1 MSRVVYAD
9 AKTGHHPSMK
19 TSGSCG
25 ALVGWVVVLA
35 LGACGGDET
44 TASSDTAGGSSTGTT
59 TGTTTS
65 TTTGA
70 PTTDA
75 PTTTTDA
82 PTTPTTPT
90 SDSTTTTDASS
101 SSTDGSTGGSSSTT
115 MPPATCG
122 DGAVDPGEECD
133 DANDIDTDMCTGACL
148 LAFCGDGLLHVG
160 VEACEGV
167 ELDGQSCAG
176 LGFDAGELACQGT
189 CEFDT
194 SACSA
199 CGNGMLEAGETCDDG
214 NKNDDDGCSAT
225 CMTEPCDPDG
235 VYMIQGPPVAYTCCL
250 GLTTVN
256 ITGFS
261 LTADGAT
268 ITSSPSNPVPMIGQA
283 TTCPDGDFS
292 NQGVIPGGCAETYA
306 VSGSFSDKDTWVG
319 SYSLNFVGA
328 DCTCF
333 NGQLG
338 TPCVNQMFP
347 ITAKR

>member
-1 MSRVVYAD
+1 M
-9 AKTGHHPSMK
+9 
-19 TSGSCG
+19 
-25 ALVGWVVVLA
+25 GWVVVLA

-44 TASSDTAGGSSTGTT
+44 TASSDTDGGSSTAASST
-59 TGTTTS
+59 TGAP
-65 TTTGA
+65 TTGA
-70 PTTDA
+70 PTTD
-75 PTTTTDA
+75 
-82 PTTPTTPT
+82 TPTTDTPAT
-90 SDSTTTTDASS
+90 TTGDSTTTTDGSS
-101 SSTDGSTGGSSSTT
+101 SSPTDGSTGASSSTT
-115 MPPATCG
+115 MPPAVCG

-133 DANDIDTDMCTGACL
+133 DGNDVDTDTCTAACL
-148 LAFCGDGLLHVG
+148 LPFCGDGLLHVG

-167 ELDGQSCAG
+167 ELGGQTCAT

-199 CGNGMLEAGETCDDG
+199 CGNGVLEAGETCDDG
-214 NKNDDDGCSAT
+214 NKSSDDGCSAA

-235 VYMIQGPPVAYTCCL
+235 VYTIQGPPVAYTCCM

-256 ITGFS
+256 INAFS

-268 ITSSPSNPVPMIGQA
+268 ITSSPSNPVPMTGQP

-292 NQGVIPGGCAETYA
+292 NQGVLAGGCAETYA

-319 SYSLNFVGA
+319 SYSLNFVGP
-328 DCTCF
+328 DCSCF
-333 NGQLG
+333 NGQFG